1 MAGGAHGVYGV
12 CLHNPLRSMLAAIC
26 GAYLEV
32 AEASELVEVTLTGT
46 VQYSACLSI
55 MV

>member
-1 MAGGAHGVYGV
+1 MAGGALGVYRIWS
-12 CLHNPLRSMLAAIC
+12 HNPPWGMLAAIC

-32 AEASELVEVTLTGT
+32 AEVYELVEVTLTGR

-55 MV
+55 IV